1 MKNTIL
7 KLNTEMSIVIL
18 SGVVMLFSFISGY
31 SSITSLVSF
40 LLVFVKSFVFLIVPL
55 LLYVLEKQNLE
66 FKKVAGI
73 YTSYFIINLF
83 VTIIVSI
90 SFVNGVVPIIFKS
103 LFDFVNLIILLSSLF
118 ILIEQILNYA
128 DVKSKVYSNAIMR
141 IVYLVGNF
149 ISYPFLSFI
158 NKQIKDKSSDE

>member
-1 MKNTIL
+1 VKNTIL

>member
-1 MKNTIL
+1 VKNTIL

-66 FKKVAGI
+66 FKKVTGF
-73 YTSYFIINLF
+73 YNSYFIINLF